1 MKTDD
6 EDGQKDVGSYHG
18 QEAGD
23 PKGTE
28 VYNAWSHIYCGR
40 LRELSNMKLECRPL
54 KLDMKFVLRLLNC
67 YVELVHVHKVDFEDE
82 NYTTETVY
90 KYSLGHRKRDAKVHL
105 FL

>member
-1 MKTDD
+1 MKTND
-6 EDGQKDVGSYHG
+6 EDGLEDVRSYHG

-28 VYNAWSHIYCGR
+28 VYNTWSHIYRGR
-40 LRELSNMKLECRPL
+40 LRELSNIKLECRSL
-54 KLDMKFVLRLLNC
+54 KLYMQFVLRILNC
-67 YVELVHVHKVDFEDE
+67 CDELVHVHEVDFEDG
-82 NYTTETVY
+82 NCTTETVY

>member
-1 MKTDD
+1 MITNG
-6 EDGQKDVGSYHG
+6 EDGLEDVGSYHG

-28 VYNAWSHIYCGR
+28 VFNTRSHIYRDR

-54 KLDMKFVLRLLNC
+54 KLVMQFVLRVLNC
-67 YVELVHVHKVDFEDE
+67 FVELVHVHEVDFEDE
-82 NYTTETVY
+82 NCTAETIY
-90 KYSLGHRKRDAKVHL
+90 KYSLGHRKNGAKIHL